1 MKKYI
6 QYAFRSQGIKQ
17 TTITL
22 VGNVAAAGIAAIAL
36 ILFSKMLGPSL
47 FGEFSVG
54 MSIITILSMFNN
66 GGLNTAILKLIGSTS
81 SKNSKNLY
89 FSVALRNRLLFSLVI
104 LIATILLT
112 PLLME
117 WLKLTNPSI
126 IVLSLIFGFSTTYF
140 EHLIVMLHSTYR
152 FTEAVYAN
160 IIQAFVK
167 LMGSLLLLSTH
178 SKDVVAAFALYSV
191 APYFSLP
198 FYKQLLPSWV
208 RLSISDTTK
217 QAQTEVLNITKHAA
231 LAVIS
236 TGILDSV
243 GVLFVQSYMSSF
255 ETGLYGGAQRIALL
269 FTLIAAS
276 LGDVLF
282 ARVSQYKLRSDLNSY
297 MKKAILLALLSV
309 VGFLVI
315 LPFTRLLLLGT
326 IGSEYLLGLP
336 ILNVL
341 LASVFFHIATI
352 PFIALFYSYDSNW
365 YFSSTG
371 LAQLIL
377 IIAGNMLFVPIYG
390 LMAAALVRLVV
401 RMVVFIYTASLG
413 IYMYRK
419 KMRTLRNQL

>member
-1 MKKYI
+1 VKKYI
-6 QYAFRSQGIKQ
+6 QYALRSQGIKQ

-66 GGLNTAILKLIGSTS
+66 GGLNTAILKLVGSSTN
-81 SKNSKNLY
+81 KNTKNLY
-89 FSVALRNRLLFSLVI
+89 FSITLRYRLLFSAVI
-104 LIATILLT
+104 LIAMTLLT
-112 PLLME
+112 PLLAQ
-117 WLKLTNPSI
+117 WLKMAHPSI
-126 IVLSLIFGFSTTYF
+126 IILSLIFGFSTTYF
-140 EHLIVMLHSTYR
+140 EHLVVMLHSTYR

-160 IIQAFVK
+160 ILQAFVK
-167 LMGSLLLLSTH
+167 LMGGLLLFGIH

-191 APYFSLP
+191 APYLALP
-198 FYKQLLPSWV
+198 FYKQFLPSWV
-208 RLSISDTTK
+208 QISISNVSK
-217 QAQTEVLNITKHAA
+217 KAQAEVLSITKHAA
-231 LAVIS
+231 LATIS

-282 ARVSQYKLRSDLNSY
+282 ARVAQYKLRNDLNAY
-297 MKKAILLALLSV
+297 MKKAVILALFSLLS
-309 VGFLVI
+309 FTLVF
-315 LPFTRLLLLGT
+315 PFSRFLLLGT

-341 LASVFFHIATI
+341 LASVFIHIATI
-352 PFIALFYSYDSNW
+352 PFIALFYSYDSDW

-371 LAQLIL
+371 LAQLIFT
-377 IIAGNMLFVPIYG
+377 IVGNMLFVPMYG
-390 LMAAALVRLVV
+390 LMAAAAVRLVV
-401 RMVVFIYTASLG
+401 RMAIFVFTVG
-413 IYMYRK
+413 ISMHIYRK
-419 KMRTLRNQL
+419 KMQTLRN